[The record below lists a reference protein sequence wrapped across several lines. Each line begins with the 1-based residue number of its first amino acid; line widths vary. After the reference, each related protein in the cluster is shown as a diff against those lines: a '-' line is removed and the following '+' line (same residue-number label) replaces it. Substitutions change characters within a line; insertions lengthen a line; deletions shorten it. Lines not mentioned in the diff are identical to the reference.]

1 MYKMIKIPWPKFRL
15 LFQETL
21 ISYAEIPASA
31 PFTWSGYRK
40 LYQNLVHNWHWN
52 NYYRLDQI
60 SSNKLNDVTS
70 RGRQPV
76 LHVSRPAVRAARV
89 EAGGRC
95 CTCRRRRPVLDSGA
109 RLGLYGSR
117 PLVLVRS
124 GGHTTPPAATRV
136 GDDREEAGGR
146 RKTKLD
152 HDQSFHI
159 TEY

>member
-1 MYKMIKIPWPKFRL
+1 M
-15 LFQETL
+15 
-21 ISYAEIPASA
+21 
-31 PFTWSGYRK
+31 
-40 LYQNLVHNWHWN
+40 
-52 NYYRLDQI
+52 DQI

-89 EAGGRC
+89 EAGGGRVEAGGRC
-95 CTCRRRRPVLDSGA
+95 CTCRRRRPVLDSGT
-109 RLGLYGSR
+109 RLGLHGSR

-124 GGHTTPPAATRV
+124 GGHATTPAATRV

-152 HDQSFHI
+152 HDRSGRFDRDGGRRTAANGMERNGRRGFFLTKTQA
-159 TEY
+159 TWGEGRAPK